1 MSKKLILTLVKT
13 VLPLL
18 LGSYLIWFSFS
29 NMLPEDKVKFY
40 KYIKE
45 ANYFWIFMGLIVSFI
60 AFLSRAYRWN
70 FALEPLGFKTK
81 FWNRYHAIMIGYL
94 MNLTIPRAGEA
105 SRAAMLYR
113 SDGVPFSTS
122 FGSIIAERA
131 VDFIV
136 LVVIGTITAFL
147 GYNDFFEI
155 MDQIKHYN
163 FGGSSQSEGGF
174 PWKLVIMGVISLGA
188 LAMAYLFIA
197 KPVFRS
203 KLIGFARDVFAGL
216 FSIFRLKN
224 PLAYLVHTLLI
235 WICYIL
241 MFALPFY
248 SLEITSDF
256 PTPGIFLGFIAGS
269 LGIILTNGGIGTY
282 PILVSLVV
290 TFYMGKQFP
299 GEDIGGIG
307 IALGWI
313 IWLSQT
319 LLLIILGLVS
329 LVLLPKN
336 YTVENAETS
345 IHTSETS
352 NDI

>member
-29 NMLPEDKVKFY
+29 NMTPDDKVKFY
-40 KYIKE
+40 KYVKE
-45 ANYFWIFMGLIVSFI
+45 ANYFWIFMALIVSFV
-60 AFLSRAYRWN
+60 AFISRAYRWKY
-70 FALEPLGFKTK
+70 ALEPLGHTTK

-131 VDFIV
+131 VDFII
-136 LVVIGTITAFL
+136 LVSIGAVTAFL
-147 GYNDFFEI
+147 GYNHFFEI
-155 MDQIKHYN
+155 MDQIKHYD
-163 FGGSSQSEGGF
+163 FGGDSKTGEGF
-174 PWKLVIMGVISLGA
+174 PWKLVIGSIVALGSI
-188 LAMAYLFIA
+188 AMLYLFIS

-203 KLIGFARDVFAGL
+203 KLIGFVKDVFAGL
-216 FSIFRLKN
+216 LSIFKLKQ
-224 PLAYLVHTLLI
+224 PIAYLGHSMLI
-235 WICYIL
+235 WVCYIL

-248 SLEITSDF
+248 SLDITSNF
-256 PTPGIFLGFIAGS
+256 PIPGIFLGFIAGS

-282 PILVSLVV
+282 PVLVSLVV
-290 TFYMGKQFP
+290 TFYLGKQFP
-299 GEDIGGIG
+299 NADIGGVG

-319 LLLIILGLVS
+319 LLLIVLGLIS

-336 YTVENAETS
+336 YTEENAETS
-345 IHTSETS
+345 IHPSETS
-352 NDI
+352 NNI